1 MKVAIVDDRP
11 EELNRILQITEK
23 ALPQANL
30 FTFPSGEA
38 FLETWKH
45 GEYDLIL
52 LDIFMDRIL
61 GIDRKSVV

>member
-23 ALPQANL
+23 ALPQAIL

-38 FLETWKH
+38 FLE
-45 GEYDLIL
+45 I
-52 LDIFMDRIL
+52 
-61 GIDRKSVV
+61 